1 MGLGQGLMVR
11 DVTGR
16 GPPLV
21 AVENVV
27 LAAVSVFALAL
38 TIIAV
43 LAWRRSR
50 DARLLFLAAA
60 FSVFF
65 VKSLLLTIAL
75 FVGDSDL
82 VTLFLVS
89 AVFDLVILALFYGF
103 TLRR

>member
-1 MGLGQGLMVR
+1 MVA
-11 DVTGR
+11 
-16 GPPLV
+16 L
-21 AVENVV
+21 ENIV

-38 TIIAV
+38 TVIAV

-50 DARLLFLAAA
+50 DARLLFLGAA
-60 FSVFF
+60 FSLFF
-65 VKSLLLTIAL
+65 VKSLILTVAL
-75 FVGDSDL
+75 FAGASDL

>member
-1 MGLGQGLMVR
+1 M
-11 DVTGR
+11 
-16 GPPLV
+16 V

-38 TIIAV
+38 TVIAI

-50 DARLLFLAAA
+50 DARLLFLGAA
-60 FSVFF
+60 FSLFF
-65 VKSLLLTIAL
+65 AKSLLLTVAL